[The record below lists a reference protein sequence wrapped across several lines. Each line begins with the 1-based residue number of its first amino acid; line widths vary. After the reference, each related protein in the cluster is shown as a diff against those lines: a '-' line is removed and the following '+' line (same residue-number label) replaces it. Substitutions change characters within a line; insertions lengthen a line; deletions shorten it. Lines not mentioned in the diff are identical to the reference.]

1 MTPSSVT
8 AHVDEVTRLQAAG
21 LKLTR
26 KAWRGIDPDD
36 ITGSW
41 DAALDGLMPRLELVQ
56 YRAAVTGSEYVGTA
70 LAEQGLY
77 VPPRGFADPGAFPGF
92 GGDGQTL
99 DDLLRSPTYT
109 AKRLIGEG
117 VSPADALNRAGRS
130 LDRIT
135 RTLVADTSRQAAAV
149 DIATRPRVGYIRQLV
164 GTSCPDCVILA
175 GRFYRWN
182 KGFLRHPSDDCVHVP
197 TTEAAASGAVVD
209 PYAHFNAMTAAEQDE
224 FWGAE
229 NAAAIRDGAD
239 IYQVYNSRRGKK
251 GMHTTAGMGR
261 KSTTRQTL
269 GKGQRRLT
277 PEGIYKQA
285 KTRDEALIL
294 LERHGYILPGGQ
306 VPGGSIRGPY
316 YEGFGKLGRGGR
328 SKGAVAAVLQARA
341 TGIRDP
347 ASRYTMTAAERRL
360 ADAQAR
366 WTAVRNGV
374 NPYGKTPLTAEHM
387 ARAEKELARW
397 TRTSGQIWA
406 PKATDIRQ
414 MSDDALEKLME
425 KAMADGDFAKA
436 ERLGEVLDA
445 PRLPSGTRID
455 YNDALRPEVYD
466 WYETATQ
473 ADRDR
478 LNAGLGQFDRDHFA
492 EAQWQHVT
500 GKTASRVSSKRE
512 QREQYETH
520 LETEYLAAEAA
531 TNGHMLSLEA
541 RLAGRTSR
549 DLWSVN
555 ESTARSW
562 ASPEMLEYWDAHGR
576 MTWTDW
582 QAMHGGDMGDI
593 QKRSGTWLR

>member
-1 MTPSSVT
+1 MTLSSVT

-26 KAWRGIDPDD
+26 KAWRGVDPDD

-41 DAALDGLMPRLELVQ
+41 DAALEDLTPRLELVQ
-56 YRAAVTGSEYVGTA
+56 YRAAVAGSEYVGTA

-92 GGDGQTL
+92 GGDGQPL

-109 AKRLIGEG
+109 AKRMIGEG
-117 VSPADALNRAGRS
+117 ASPADALNRAGRS

-164 GTSCPDCVILA
+164 GTSCPDCVVLA

-182 KGFLRHPSDDCVHVP
+182 EGFLRHPSDDCIHVP
-197 TTEAAASGAVVD
+197 STEAAASGATVD
-209 PYAHFNAMTAAEQDE
+209 PYAHFDAMSEAEQVE

-251 GMHTTAGMGR
+251 GMYTTAGMGR
-261 KSTTRQTL
+261 KSTIRKTL

-277 PEGIYKQA
+277 PEGIYRQA
-285 KTRDEALIL
+285 KTRDEALAL

-436 ERLGEVLDA
+436 ERLGEVLDT
-445 PRLPSGTRID
+445 PRLPSGNRID

-500 GKTASRVSSKRE
+500 GKTTSRVSSKRE

-531 TNGHMLSLEA
+531 TNGHMLSLDA

-555 ESTARSW
+555 EATARSW